1 MQMSENSKDIV
12 CLLKHM
18 RNIKHMLVS
27 KKLDL
32 PTTTCD
38 CNQPCT
44 KNATDARYFDYLIQ
58 HNVIDITV

>member
-1 MQMSENSKDIV
+1 MAENCKDIV
-12 CLLKHM
+12 SVEA
-18 RNIKHMLVS
+18 RSIKQFVS